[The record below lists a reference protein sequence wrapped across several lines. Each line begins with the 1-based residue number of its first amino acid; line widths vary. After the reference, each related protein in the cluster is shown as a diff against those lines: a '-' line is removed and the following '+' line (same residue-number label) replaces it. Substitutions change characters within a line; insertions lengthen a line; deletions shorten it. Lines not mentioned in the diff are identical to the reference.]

1 MSEEVKRDES
11 GRFKKG
17 TASPNPGGRGNSRG
31 IVAYIKSISNN
42 MEDYISIL
50 DTVVRDP
57 KTKVS
62 DKLSAIRELLDRSL
76 GKSQLH
82 VSTEGSLDIVVG
94 GIPKDIE

>member
-17 TASPNPGGRGNSRG
+17 TASPNPGGRGNSKG
-31 IVAYIKSISNN
+31 IVAYIKSISNGLQ
-42 MEDYISIL
+42 DYIDAL
-50 DTVVRDP
+50 DTLVRDD

-62 DKLSAIRELLDRSL
+62 DKINCIKELLDRSL